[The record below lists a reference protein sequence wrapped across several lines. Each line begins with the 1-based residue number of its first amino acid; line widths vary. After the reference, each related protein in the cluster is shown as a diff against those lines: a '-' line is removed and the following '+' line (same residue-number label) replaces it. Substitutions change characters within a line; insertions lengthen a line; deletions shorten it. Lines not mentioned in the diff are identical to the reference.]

1 MKKEI
6 RNTKAR
12 AKIRTVLFFKD
23 KKKKNPLA
31 RVTKKKRHKRIKLEM
46 KKRHYK

>member
-12 AKIRTVLFFKD
+12 AKIRTVIFFKD
-23 KKKKNPLA
+23 KKKNPLA

-46 KKRHYK
+46 KKRHYN